1 MDFPSADSLWERVL
15 PRLLQWAPGRRCS
28 QSQIIR
34 SGTGFV
40 STAVSLKVRGNL
52 QCHAAVLW
60 FLVSGLEPFAVI
72 VPVVTTSARRVPFQ
86 LKSPR
91 LGGLTPLLASWRMRL
106 LRSFQTSLLAL
117 LALCCCPG
125 GAERAIEA
133 HLVAGIRDPSEEPFP
148 TYASAENREADLEKL
163 TKRLKYHV
171 SPTGPLQEYQTQ
183 FKKSDQEYS
192 EAAEEMYKSLNKFQ
206 ESISEFRGKIADANS
221 RKIEETKEK
230 MSAKLP
236 GVHGPHPQDEYSETD
251 EDADALPGN

>member
-1 MDFPSADSLWERVL
+1 
-15 PRLLQWAPGRRCS
+15 
-28 QSQIIR
+28 
-34 SGTGFV
+34 
-40 STAVSLKVRGNL
+40 
-52 QCHAAVLW
+52 
-60 FLVSGLEPFAVI
+60 
-72 VPVVTTSARRVPFQ
+72 
-86 LKSPR
+86 
-91 LGGLTPLLASWRMRL
+91 MRL
-106 LRSFQTSLLAL
+106 LSSFQTSLLAL
-117 LALCCCPG
+117 LALYCCPG

-133 HLVAGIRDPSEEPFP
+133 HLAAGIRDPSEEPFP

-171 SPTGPLQEYQTQ
+171 SPTGPLQEYQAQ